1 MNVRRLVVNADDF
14 GIAAGVN
21 RGIVEAH
28 ERGIVTSTSLMV
40 RRAAAAEAAAYARA
54 SARLG
59 VGLHLELGEWAHGEA
74 GWYATREIV
83 DLEDADAVHTEVDAQ
98 IAEFRE
104 LVSRGPTHVD
114 SHQHVHRSE
123 PVASVAQA
131 AARRLGVPLR
141 HRAPAIRYRGDFYG
155 QTATG
160 ASLPELI
167 TVDALVTLVESL
179 PFGMTELACH
189 PGYADGLDS
198 SYASE
203 RELELRALCDPKV
216 RDAIAAHGVLLCS
229 FKDFGR

>member
-1 MNVRRLVVNADDF
+1 MSVRRLVVNADDF

-40 RRAAAAEAAAYARA
+40 RRPAAAEAASYARG

-83 DLEDADAVHTEVDAQ
+83 DLDDGSGVRAEVETQVA
-98 IAEFRE
+98 AFRE
-104 LVSRGPTHVD
+104 LVGRDPTHVD

-123 PVASVAQA
+123 PVASVAEA
-131 AARRLGVPLR
+131 IARRLGVPLR
-141 HRAPAIRYRGDFYG
+141 HYAPGIRYCGDFYG

-160 ASLPELI
+160 VPLPELL
-167 TVDALVTLVESL
+167 TVDALVALVESL
-179 PFGMTELACH
+179 PVGVTELACH
-189 PGYADGLDS
+189 PGYGDDLDS
-198 SYASE
+198 SYRME
-203 RELELRALCDPKV
+203 RELELRALCDLRV
-216 RDAIAAHGVLLCS
+216 RHAIAARGVILSS
-229 FKDFGR
+229 FADHAP